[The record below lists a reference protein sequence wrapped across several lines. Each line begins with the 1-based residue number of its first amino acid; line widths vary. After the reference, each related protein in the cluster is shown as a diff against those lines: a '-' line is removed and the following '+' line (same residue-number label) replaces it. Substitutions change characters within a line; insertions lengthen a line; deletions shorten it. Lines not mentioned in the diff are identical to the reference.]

1 MNAPGRRYDA
11 RQHRRRNG
19 ELADDPHERQRDRE
33 LFAEAITLA
42 EFANAKHRARRPTS

>member
-11 RQHRRRNG
+11 RQQRRLSG
-19 ELADDPHERQRDRE
+19 ELADDKHERDRDRE
-33 LFAEAITLA
+33 LFAEAIAIA